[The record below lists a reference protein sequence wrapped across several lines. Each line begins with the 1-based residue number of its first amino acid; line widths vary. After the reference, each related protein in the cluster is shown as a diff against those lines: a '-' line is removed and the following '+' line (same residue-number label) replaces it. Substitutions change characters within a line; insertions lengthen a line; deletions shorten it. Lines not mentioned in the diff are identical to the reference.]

1 MARRGQEPLVVLAAL
16 LALAAPIG
24 AEQGSSGATMVVPAD
39 LKWVETPGRPGAWQA
54 VVEGDPKVGPS
65 HFFLKY
71 AQNFDGGPHHHTSDH
86 GGYVLSGTVL
96 LTVDGKETRL
106 PPGSF
111 FWIKG
116 MRTHSVR
123 CEREC
128 IQAIDVR
135 GGWDAIPDRAA
146 DSSGR
151 PFDSLR
157 PRRSS
162 TAAGRGR

>member
-1 MARRGQEPLVVLAAL
+1 MRPLALGLVLGVLVVVPSARADGNTGDTILA
-16 LALAAPIG
+16 I
-24 AEQGSSGATMVVPAD
+24 PAD
-39 LKWVETPGRPGAWQA
+39 LKWTENPSRPGAWQA
-54 VVEGDPKVGPS
+54 VVEGDPKTGPS

-71 AQNFDGGPHHHTSDH
+71 AKNFDGGPHHHSSDH

-116 MRTHSVR
+116 GKVHSVR
-123 CEREC
+123 CEAEC

-135 GGWDAIPDRAA
+135 GKWDAIPDPA
-146 DSSGR
+146 
-151 PFDSLR
+151 PK
-157 PRRSS
+157 P
-162 TAAGRGR
+162 AGK